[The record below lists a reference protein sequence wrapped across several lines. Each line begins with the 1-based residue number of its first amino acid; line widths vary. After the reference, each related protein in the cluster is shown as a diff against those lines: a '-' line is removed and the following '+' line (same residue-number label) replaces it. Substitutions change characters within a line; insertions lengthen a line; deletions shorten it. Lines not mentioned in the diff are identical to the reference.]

1 VPVYIRVQP
10 AIHASDR
17 EEVFRFR
24 HRVQAAELGRRGP
37 GGAPGRD
44 RITDELDDHARIL
57 VAVDDSSGAILGT
70 LRALL
75 GCDRPFSDALH
86 ERLDISSMAVAF
98 GEERLCH
105 SDMFMVDPA
114 YRGQTVA
121 SQLIA
126 GLVELML
133 AQGLEIDLC
142 QVEMAQARSW
152 FQLGYRPYGPI
163 VPSPGGGELRI
174 PLALVLRDRAY
185 LQRVGS
191 PLLRMLGTNGPDGS
205 ATARRLRELY
215 PHFEDQA
222 VTPRPLD
229 SFWASVAH
237 TSGAARSASLFEGL
251 PGEQLEPLLDQLPTV
266 RVAADQALEASVEPH
281 DGLGL
286 ILKGRLGLTM
296 EQGDRPF
303 FVSVL
308 QPGEVFGSQDGI
320 PTTPPA
326 ARMVAL
332 EDTELLQLPA
342 DLPRRLELR
351 TPGAGDRLRANL
363 GDILAQRLDATNRQV
378 AGFMRGSPERIPLSE
393 ELGVEA
399 HSPLDDGAPPSSP
412 EELEAALLARAGL
425 PEQGTLL
432 DPWSGGGEAARMLAR
447 LYPLARVVGVEADPR
462 RRSQAESAAREAGL
476 ADHCTFLAG
485 EPTRLPLEAGT
496 VDGAYL
502 RLGLHRHPDPGAVL
516 RELHR
521 VMRPGGRVALLDLDD
536 GGMMVHPEPPGFA
549 ALQRRLDTLQR
560 ELGGDRRAGRSLP
573 DRMDEQGFELLG
585 TAVLPLTPDEL
596 PFEQLVELVFLPRLD
611 LLRAH
616 GELDHELEATF
627 AQLLALPARA
637 GSWLCAPLVLAW
649 GERPEAPPAY

>member
-1 VPVYIRVQP
+1 VYIRVQP
-10 AIHASDR
+10 ASHPSDR

-24 HRVQAAELGRRGP
+24 YRVLAAERGRRPPDLPP
-37 GGAPGRD
+37 GLD
-44 RITDELDDHARIL
+44 RISDELDESARIL

-75 GCDRPFSDALH
+75 GSDQPFSDTLH

-105 SDMFMVDPA
+105 SGMFMVDPA

-121 SQLIA
+121 SQLMA

-163 VPSPGGGELRI
+163 EPSPGGGELRI
-174 PLALVLRDRAY
+174 PLALVLRDRGY

-191 PLLRMLGTNGPDGS
+191 PLLRLLGPGEPDGAS
-205 ATARRLRELY
+205 TARRLRELY

-229 SFWASVAH
+229 AFWASVAH

-251 PGEQLEPLLDQLPTV
+251 PGEQLEPLLEQLPTV
-266 RVAADQALEASVEPH
+266 RIAADQTLDASAEPH

-296 EQGDRPF
+296 EQGERPF

-320 PTTPPA
+320 PTTPPD

-332 EDTELLQLPA
+332 EDTELLQLPT
-342 DLPRRLELR
+342 DLPQRLER
-351 TPGAGDRLRANL
+351 RSPGAADRLRDNL
-363 GDILAQRLDATNRQV
+363 GGILAQRLDATNRQV
-378 AGFMRGSPERIPLSE
+378 AGFMRGSPERIPLE
-393 ELGVEA
+393 GDQEPVPAPTREGG
-399 HSPLDDGAPPSSP
+399 SPPRSSP
-412 EELEAALLARAGL
+412 EGLETELLERAGL
-425 PEQGTLL
+425 PDQGTLL
-432 DPWSGGGEAARMLAR
+432 DPWSGGGNAARLLAR
-447 LYPLARVVGVEADPR
+447 RSPLARVVGVEADPR
-462 RRSQAESAAREAGL
+462 RRSQAEAAARAAGL
-476 ADHCTFLAG
+476 GDHCTFLAG
-485 EPTRLPLEAGT
+485 EPTRLPLERGT

-502 RLGLHRHPDPGAVL
+502 RLGLHRHAEPAAVL
-516 RELHR
+516 QELYR
-521 VMRPGGRVALLDLDD
+521 VLRPRGRLALLDLDD
-536 GGMMVHPEPPGFA
+536 GGMMVHPEPPGFG
-549 ALQRRLDTLQR
+549 ALQRRLDALQR
-560 ELGGDRRAGRSLP
+560 ELGGDRRAGRRLP
-573 DRMDEQGFELLG
+573 DLLEEQGFELLG
-585 TAVLPLTPDEL
+585 SAVLTLTPDRL
-596 PFEQLVELVFLPRLD
+596 PLEQLVELLFLPRLE

-616 GELDHELEATF
+616 GNLDRELEATL
-627 AQLLALPARA
+627 AQLLALPARPGA
-637 GSWLCAPLVLAW
+637 WLCAPLVLAW
-649 GERPEAPPAY
+649 GERPAEAPGY